1 MTQNKKK
8 YSVTIFNINHMTQ
21 NKKQHILVKF
31 SISTYVGNQSSM
43 SNEKIIQELYSEWLL
58 LSAKS
63 AIYFLKIYHALRTC
77 YSLMFLIVYT
87 GHFNCT

>member
-1 MTQNKKK
+1 MSVYIKEMPHDTEQKK

-43 SNEKIIQELYSEWLL
+43 SNEKIIQELYSE
-58 LSAKS
+58 
-63 AIYFLKIYHALRTC
+63 
-77 YSLMFLIVYT
+77 
-87 GHFNCT
+87 